1 MSTKENTKTIETKK
15 VNKVPSMKEIINTT
29 YQTALQCYGVVG
41 VSRFDATVSGK
52 YDPVP
57 EEKASR
63 GIFVRKVPNDMFDV
77 DLYVVLSSEV
87 KLTETIFECQKVVR
101 YALNRAYNHTCR
113 KVNVFVVS
121 IK

>member
-1 MSTKENTKTIETKK
+1 MSTNDKAKK
-15 VNKVPSMKEIINTT
+15 VNKVPALKDIIDTT
-29 YQTALQCYGVVG
+29 YQTALQCYGVIG

-63 GIFVRKVPNDMFDV
+63 GIFVRRVPNNMFDV
-77 DLYVVLSSEV
+77 DLYVILSSEV

-101 YALNRAYNHTCR
+101 YALNRKYDRACR

>member
-1 MSTKENTKTIETKK
+1 MSTKETTTKK
-15 VNKVPSMKEIINTT
+15 VNKAPTFKEIIDKT
-29 YQTALQCYGVVG
+29 YETALQCYGVVG

-63 GIFVRKVPNDMFDV
+63 GIFVRKVPNNMFDV
-77 DLYVVLSSEV
+77 DLYVILASEV

-101 YALNRAYNHTCR
+101 YALNRAYNHLCR

>member
-1 MSTKENTKTIETKK
+1 MGKKENTKTTTKK
-15 VNKVPSMKEIINTT
+15 VNKIPSMKEIINTT

-63 GIFVRKVPNDMFDV
+63 GIFVRKVAQGMFDV

-101 YALNRAYNHTCR
+101 YALNRAYNHKCR

>member
-1 MSTKENTKTIETKK
+1 MSTKENVTKTTKT
-15 VNKVPSMKEIINTT
+15 PSIKEITEKT
-29 YQTALQCYGVVG
+29 YETAIQCYGVVG
-41 VSRFDATVSGK
+41 ISRFDATVSGK

-57 EEKASR
+57 VEKASR
-63 GIFVRKVPNDMFDV
+63 GIFVRKVAQGMFDV

-101 YALNRAYNHTCR
+101 YALNRAYNHKCR